1 MSPAGVSCQG
11 HHALGTGALTDY
23 LSTAA
28 QRGNLGILC
37 GAGVSLWAPSNKP
50 LADWLKGYLFELLAG
65 PDNDLRSRTDLS
77 FEKTIS
83 ILGWGIE
90 FALERCYG
98 GQRDGPNA
106 WHHLIAG
113 LMAQT
118 MVRAVFTTN
127 FDRLIERALDERGA
141 QYQVIDL
148 VTYRPDPAED
158 PGESDPPMLR
168 HIHGTFDVF
177 NMIASLPQVLD
188 FSEAEGI
195 WGSLTSFLKNKER
208 VLLVLGY
215 SASDPDLE
223 YVLDRVGQ
231 ELQATAVLVELAN
244 DVVSPCFRHLGG
256 ALKSGTG
263 FSYCVPSYERFLERL
278 WRDLGIADWE
288 LLGLRGMSRQRQ
300 APWPPG
306 LPRLATGT

>member
-83 ILGWGIE
+83 LLGWGIE

-118 MVRAVFTTN
+118 KQQLDAGGQPRLRAI
-127 FDRLIERALDERGA
+127 DASRPRLGLPAHICRAA
-141 QYQVIDL
+141 IQQ
-148 VTYRPDPAED
+148 PK
-158 PGESDPPMLR
+158 
-168 HIHGTFDVF
+168 
-177 NMIASLPQVLD
+177 LP
-188 FSEAEGI
+188 
-195 WGSLTSFLKNKER
+195 
-208 VLLVLGY
+208 
-215 SASDPDLE
+215 
-223 YVLDRVGQ
+223 
-231 ELQATAVLVELAN
+231 ELQQVDVEPRHGGRAK
-244 DVVSPCFRHLGG
+244 CF
-256 ALKSGTG
+256 
-263 FSYCVPSYERFLERL
+263 
-278 WRDLGIADWE
+278 
-288 LLGLRGMSRQRQ
+288 
-300 APWPPG
+300 
-306 LPRLATGT
+306 